1 MSEQLAQHFK
11 IWGTI
16 GLAKAASMGLEEYH
30 AVASIVALG
39 CGALASLSIAW
50 WHIFKKEK

>member
-1 MSEQLAQHFK
+1 MQEQLLQHFK

-16 GLAKAASMGLEEYH
+16 AAAKVASMGLEEYH
-30 AVASIVALG
+30 AIASIVALF
-39 CGALASLSIAW
+39 CGAVASLSIAW

>member
-1 MSEQLAQHFK
+1 MPEHLTQHFK

-16 GLAKAASMGLEEYH
+16 AAAKAASMGLEEYH
-30 AVASIVALG
+30 AIASIVALF
-39 CGALASLSIAW
+39 CGAIASLSIAW